1 MAIKKDSK
9 VIKLNSS
16 RGILGVDRKYMIIAI
31 IIAIGIGL
39 FLAFRPNAYKISM
52 NGEFIGAIKDKRV
65 IEGAKDTVITQLKSL
80 YGTEVEFEEDL
91 EVERY
96 RAKKKDYIDQSYLIS
111 CMRSKMDILIGFKEI
126 FIEGESVGIVAS
138 QADVETLK
146 DELKKKYYGD
156 KEIEVEFGK
165 EVEVK
170 DVFAKEE
177 DLISMDKLVQKCAT
191 TTPKSITYTVQ
202 AGDTLSGI
210 ASKYNTTIESIINAN
225 KGFSNQTVLQLG
237 QVINANINEAL
248 LPLNIVESKNVV
260 DTNAEN
266 TENVGDNNSTDNAEN
281 TQLEDQKIES
291 TS

>member
-1 MAIKKDSK
+1 MAIRKDSK

-16 RGILGVDRKYMIIAI
+16 RGIFGVDKRGMIIAI
-31 IIAIGIGL
+31 IVAIVIGV
-39 FLAFRPNAYKISM
+39 FLAFKPNAYKISM

-111 CMRSKMDILIGFKEI
+111 SMRNKMDILIGFKEI
-126 FIEGESVGIVAS
+126 FVEGESVGIVAS
-138 QADVETLK
+138 QAEVETLK

-156 KEIEVEFGK
+156 KEVEVEFGK
-165 EVEVK
+165 QVEVK

-177 DLISMDKLVQKCAT
+177 DLISMDKLVQKCST

-202 AGDTLSGI
+202 PGDTLSGI
-210 ASKYNTTIESIINAN
+210 ASKYNTTIDSIISAN
-225 KGFSNQTVLQLG
+225 KGFSSQTVLQLG

-248 LPLNIVESKNVV
+248 LPLTIVESKQAA
-260 DTNAEN
+260 DTDADSTQSEEQKAE
-266 TENVGDNNSTDNAEN
+266 G
-281 TQLEDQKIES
+281 

>member
-1 MAIKKDSK
+1 MAIRKDSK

-16 RGILGVDRKYMIIAI
+16 RGIFGVDKRGMIIAI
-31 IIAIGIGL
+31 IVAIVIGL
-39 FLAFRPNAYKISM
+39 FLAFKPNAYKISM
-52 NGEFIGAIKDKRV
+52 NGEFIGAIKDKKV

-111 CMRSKMDILIGFKEI
+111 SMRNKMDILIEFKEI
-126 FIEGESVGIVAS
+126 FVEGESVGIVAS
-138 QADVETLK
+138 QAEVETLK

-156 KEIEVEFGK
+156 KEVEVEFGK
-165 EVEVK
+165 QVEVK

-177 DLISMDKLVQKCAT
+177 DLISMDKLVQKCST

-202 AGDTLSGI
+202 PGDTLSGI
-210 ASKYNTTIESIINAN
+210 ASKYNTTIDSIISAN
-225 KGFSNQTVLQLG
+225 KGFSSQTVLQLG

-248 LPLNIVESKNVV
+248 LPLTIVESKQAA
-260 DTNAEN
+260 DTDADSTQSEEQKAE
-266 TENVGDNNSTDNAEN
+266 G
-281 TQLEDQKIES
+281 

>member
-1 MAIKKDSK
+1 MAIRRDSK

-16 RGILGVDRKYMIIAI
+16 RGILGVDRRHMIIAI
-31 IIAIGIGL
+31 IVASVIGL
-39 FLAFRPNAYKISM
+39 FLAFKPNAYKISM

-80 YGTEVEFEEDL
+80 YGTEVKFEEDL

-111 CMRSKMDILIGFKEI
+111 CMRSKMDILIGFKEV
-126 FIEGESVGIVAS
+126 FVEGESVGIVAS

-165 EVEVK
+165 QVEVK
-170 DVFAKEE
+170 DIFAKEE

-210 ASKYNTTIESIINAN
+210 ASKYNTTIDSIISAN
-225 KGFSNQTVLQLG
+225 KGFSSQTVLQLG

-248 LPLNIVESKNVV
+248 LPLNIIESKNVV
-260 DTNAEN
+260 DTNAEP
-266 TENVGDNNSTDNAEN
+266 TENAGDNNSTDNAEN
-281 TQLEDQKIES
+281 TQS
-291 TS
+291 

>member
-1 MAIKKDSK
+1 MAIRKDSK

-16 RGILGVDRKYMIIAI
+16 RGIFGVDKRGMMIAI
-31 IIAIGIGL
+31 IVAIVIGL
-39 FLAFRPNAYKISM
+39 FLAFKPNAYKISM

-111 CMRSKMDILIGFKEI
+111 SMRNKMDILIGFKEI
-126 FIEGESVGIVAS
+126 FVEGESVGIVAS
-138 QADVETLK
+138 QAEVETLK

-156 KEIEVEFGK
+156 KEVEVEFGK
-165 EVEVK
+165 QVEVK

-177 DLISMDKLVQKCAT
+177 DLISMDKLVQKCST

-202 AGDTLSGI
+202 PGDTLSGI
-210 ASKYNTTIESIINAN
+210 ASKYNTTIDSIISAN
-225 KGFSNQTVLQLG
+225 KGFSSQTVLQLG

-248 LPLNIVESKNVV
+248 LPLTIVESKQAA
-260 DTNAEN
+260 DTDADSTQSEEQKAE
-266 TENVGDNNSTDNAEN
+266 G
-281 TQLEDQKIES
+281 

>member
-1 MAIKKDSK
+1 MAIRKDSK

-16 RGILGVDRKYMIIAI
+16 RGIFGVDKRGMIIAI
-31 IIAIGIGL
+31 IVAIVIGL
-39 FLAFRPNAYKISM
+39 FLAFKPNAYKISM
-52 NGEFIGAIKDKRV
+52 NGEFIGAIKDKKV

-111 CMRSKMDILIGFKEI
+111 SMRNKMDILIGFKEI
-126 FIEGESVGIVAS
+126 FVEGESVGIVAS
-138 QADVETLK
+138 QAEVETLK

-156 KEIEVEFGK
+156 KEVEVEFGK
-165 EVEVK
+165 QVEVK

-177 DLISMDKLVQKCAT
+177 DLISMDKLVQKCST

-202 AGDTLSGI
+202 PGDTLSGI
-210 ASKYNTTIESIINAN
+210 ASKYNTTIDSIISAN
-225 KGFSNQTVLQLG
+225 KGFSSQTVLQLG

-248 LPLNIVESKNVV
+248 LPLTIVESKQAA
-260 DTNAEN
+260 DTDADSTQSEEQKAE
-266 TENVGDNNSTDNAEN
+266 G
-281 TQLEDQKIES
+281 

>member
-1 MAIKKDSK
+1 MAIRRDSK

-16 RGILGVDRKYMIIAI
+16 RGILGVDRRHMIIAI
-31 IIAIGIGL
+31 IVASVIGL

-80 YGTEVEFEEDL
+80 YGTEVKFEEDL

-111 CMRSKMDILIGFKEI
+111 CMRSKMDILIGFKEV
-126 FIEGESVGIVAS
+126 FVEGESVGIVAS

-146 DELKKKYYGD
+146 NELKKKYYGD

-165 EVEVK
+165 QVEVK
-170 DVFAKEE
+170 DIFAKEE

-210 ASKYNTTIESIINAN
+210 ASKYNTTIESIISAN
-225 KGFSNQTVLQLG
+225 KGFSSQTVLQLG

-260 DTNAEN
+260 DTNAEP
-266 TENVGDNNSTDNAEN
+266 TENAGDNNSTDNAEN
-281 TQLEDQKIES
+281 TQS
-291 TS
+291 

>member
-1 MAIKKDSK
+1 MAIRRDSK

-16 RGILGVDRKYMIIAI
+16 RGILGVDRRYMIIAI
-31 IIAIGIGL
+31 IVASVIGL
-39 FLAFRPNAYKISM
+39 FLAFKPNAYKISM

-80 YGTEVEFEEDL
+80 YGTEVKFEEDL

-111 CMRSKMDILIGFKEI
+111 CMRSKMDILIGFKEV
-126 FIEGESVGIVAS
+126 FVEGESVGIVAS

-165 EVEVK
+165 QVEVK
-170 DVFAKEE
+170 DIFAKEE

-210 ASKYNTTIESIINAN
+210 ASKYNTTIESIISAN
-225 KGFSNQTVLQLG
+225 KGFSSQTVLQLG

-248 LPLNIVESKNVV
+248 LPLNIIESKNVV
-260 DTNAEN
+260 DTNAEP
-266 TENVGDNNSTDNAEN
+266 TENAGDKNSTDNAEN
-281 TQLEDQKIES
+281 TQS
-291 TS
+291 